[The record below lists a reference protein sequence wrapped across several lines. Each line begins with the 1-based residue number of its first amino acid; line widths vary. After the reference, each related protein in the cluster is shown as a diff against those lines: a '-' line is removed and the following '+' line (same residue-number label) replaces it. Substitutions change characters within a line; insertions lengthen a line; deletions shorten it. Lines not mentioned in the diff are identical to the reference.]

1 MRWII
6 GDVHGMLKPLER
18 LLEEVEKLDA
28 QARFYFV
35 GDYINRGPDS
45 KGVIDLL
52 LSLTGAK
59 FVRGNH
65 DDIFDQVLNSA
76 FYAANSANGDR
87 MTAFSWFMEFGLD
100 QTFMSY
106 GVADETLYRC
116 NTPDRLDAI
125 VQAVPET
132 HRKFIRELPPIIEEP
147 DLFIAHAKWDPYETD
162 SMPGLADLLKNNEQG
177 RHKLLWGRYTEDEI
191 AITKAW
197 RRTGFFGH
205 TPVYAYAASQKTG
218 EVLMLPIAG
227 NKIVLLDT
235 GVALNANGRLTAF
248 CADNHTFVQ
257 VDHFAKVVE
266 VAR

>member
-6 GDVHGMLKPLER
+6 GDIHGMKNSLER
-18 LLEEVEKLDA
+18 LLEEVSRIDS

-52 LSLTGAK
+52 LSLRDAK

-65 DDIFDQVLNSA
+65 DDIFDQVLTSTHFASNA
-76 FYAANSANGDR
+76 ANGDR
-87 MTAFSWFMEFGLD
+87 MMAFGWFMEFGLD
-100 QTFMSY
+100 HTFLSY
-106 GVADETLYRC
+106 GVDYGLLGRC
-116 NTPDRLDAI
+116 TTIKELQAI
-125 VQAVPET
+125 VAAVPEA
-132 HRKFIRELPPIIEEP
+132 HQRFIHDLPPVIEES
-147 DLFIAHAKWDPYETD
+147 DLFVAHAKWDPYETD
-162 SMPGLADLLKNNEQG
+162 AMPSLMEMLKSNDAA
-177 RHKLLWGRYTEDEI
+177 RHKLLWGRFTEEEI

-197 RRTGFFGH
+197 RRTGYFGH

-235 GVALNANGRLTAF
+235 GVALNPNGRLTAF
-248 CADNHTFVQ
+248 CADHHSFIQ
-257 VDHFAKVVE
+257 VDHYAKVVE